1 MIINDEGVELDIE
14 NTKWKVYSG
23 VFLVVVGPLILF
35 IQNTYFALALCF
47 VVAGVI
53 VILHGKQDLQRID
66 NFYVF
71 KEFIG
76 DKNEIR
82 IADLAKRVQS
92 DKSTIVQELIWMT
105 ERGYFEDVEIDAAH
119 EFFRS
124 KTHYGWRINTISSSN
139 SFYVQPSVNL
149 TNTHQTVSPKT
160 KEEVVYYSE
169 VCDCCGGTTRIKV
182 GGGGVCDYC
191 RAPIG
196 KYKKY
201 QNEVDK

>member
-1 MIINDEGVELDIE
+1 MIINEEVAELDKN

-23 VFLVVVGPLILF
+23 IFLIIVGPLILF
-35 IQNTYFALALCF
+35 IQNTYGALALCF
-47 VVAGVI
+47 VVAGII
-53 VILHGKQDLQRID
+53 VMCHGKHELQRID
-66 NFYVF
+66 NFYTF

-92 DKSTIVQELIWMT
+92 DMDIVVDDLIWMT
-105 ERGYFEDVEIDAAH
+105 GRGYFEDVEIDGAK

-124 KTHYGWRINTISSSN
+124 RTHYKRRINTVATSTRVIIE
-139 SFYVQPSVNL
+139 PSVGVADAQR
-149 TNTHQTVSPKT
+149 NTSYQA
-160 KEEVVYYSE
+160 KEQDMYYSE
-169 VCDCCGGTTRIKV
+169 VCDCCGGTTKIKV

-196 KYKKY
+196 KYK
-201 QNEVDK
+201 NR